1 MYTIAISTLLWAQGQ
16 CWARL
21 DALLSIAVA
30 LAEKPVVAMQA
41 QSLEVLGK
49 V

>member
-1 MYTIAISTLLWAQGQ
+1 MYTIAISALPWAQSQ
-16 CWARL
+16 NL
-21 DALLSIAVA
+21 EVLLSLAVA
-30 LAEKPVVAMQA
+30 LAEKPVVAMQT